1 MQSLLL
7 WEVWS
12 DQSAAS
18 LCDWWADKAFDIF
31 GKKEERERQRES
43 EEKQRRQWRLCAQNT
58 CTHYPHRCKHRATV
72 QAFWIIYEISQYRN
86 WLIKQFQSPVCNFP
100 LLITFALTL
109 ISILHS
115 CSVFQRK
122 KSVQIGCQ
130 NKTNTQLQ
138 HKQYLCC
145 WLSFTADI
153 AKLWLPASKMSN
165 IINKKKKKTYTGLTI
180 KLEPQIAWTSYI
192 NKKLETMFFFP
203 ECTGWFC
210 LRQLKLSSTVRAIF
224 PTQQQMTVNNG
235 LKPY

>member
-18 LCDWWADKAFDIF
+18 LCDWWADKAFGMF

-86 WLIKQFQSPVCNFP
+86 WLIKQFQSPVCNFT
-100 LLITFALTL
+100 LLIMFSLTL

-165 IINKKKKKTYTGLTI
+165 IINKKKQK
-180 KLEPQIAWTSYI
+180 
-192 NKKLETMFFFP
+192 
-203 ECTGWFC
+203 
-210 LRQLKLSSTVRAIF
+210 
-224 PTQQQMTVNNG
+224 NNIYR
-235 LKPY
+235 LDH